1 MLKLSVF
8 MSPTGGHV
16 GGWRHPDADVDAGYN
31 IDRWVNY
38 ARIAERGKLDM
49 LFLADGNGVNGIDN
63 PALLERNPTTR
74 PMVIEPICLHSAIA
88 METSRIGL
96 VATATTSFEQPFS
109 VARRYAGLDWIS
121 KGRAGWNVVTSSN
134 PDDAR
139 NFSRNEH
146 AGAADR
152 YAMATEFVTIVK
164 DLWDSWDDDAL
175 LQDKASGQFLDADKV
190 RKLDHEG
197 EHFSVRGPLNSA
209 RPPQGHPVVVV
220 ATGSAD
226 GYELAARTADVLFT
240 VAETKESAQEA
251 YADVKARMAKYGRAP
266 EELVVMPGAAVF
278 VGATEEEAEAHY
290 RALQELIP
298 DSVGMP
304 TLGRICGIDLSGA
317 SPDDKLPPL
326 PETKGIT
333 SFRNL
338 VEAMGRRDDLSMRE
352 LYRRILPAR
361 GHALMKGSAAQIAE
375 TMAEWHRDKAC
386 DGFNLVAPYL
396 PGGLAQVVD
405 ILVPELQRRGLFRT
419 DYEGTT
425 LRDNL
430 GLKRP
435 ANRFFAAA
443 AE

>member
-16 GGWRHPDADVDAGYN
+16 GGWRHSDADTDAGYN
-31 IDRWVNY
+31 IDRWVDY
-38 ARIAERGKLDM
+38 ARLAERGKLDM

-74 PMVIEPICLHSAIA
+74 PVVIEPLCLHSAIA

-109 VARRYAGLDWIS
+109 VARRYAALDWIS

-134 PDDAR
+134 PDDAK

-146 AGAADR
+146 ADPADR
-152 YAMATEFVTIVK
+152 YAMATEFVDVVK
-164 DLWDSWDDDAL
+164 GLWDSWDDDAFVK
-175 LQDKASGQFLDADKV
+175 DKASGRFLDAEKV
-190 RKLDHEG
+190 RKLDHAG
-197 EHFSVRGPLNSA
+197 EYFSVRGPLNSA

-220 ATGSAD
+220 ATGSSD
-226 GYELAARTADVLFT
+226 GYELAARTADILFT
-240 VAETKESAQEA
+240 VAETKEAAQEA

-266 EELVVMPGAAVF
+266 EDLIVMPGAAVF
-278 VGATEEEAEAHY
+278 VAASEGDADAQY
-290 RALQELIP
+290 RTLQELIP

-304 TLGRICGIDLSGA
+304 TLGRICGLDLAGA
-317 SPDDKLPPL
+317 SPDDPL
-326 PETKGIT
+326 PELPATKGIT

-338 VEAMGRRDDLSMRE
+338 VEIMARRDNLSMRE

-375 TMAEWHRDKAC
+375 TMGEWHRDEAC

-396 PGGLAQVVD
+396 PGGLEQVVD
-405 ILVPELQRRGLFRT
+405 VLVPELQRRGLFRI
-419 DYEGTT
+419 DYEGAT
-425 LRDNL
+425 LRESL
-430 GLKRP
+430 GLTRP
-435 ANRFFAAA
+435 SNRFANAG
-443 AE
+443 